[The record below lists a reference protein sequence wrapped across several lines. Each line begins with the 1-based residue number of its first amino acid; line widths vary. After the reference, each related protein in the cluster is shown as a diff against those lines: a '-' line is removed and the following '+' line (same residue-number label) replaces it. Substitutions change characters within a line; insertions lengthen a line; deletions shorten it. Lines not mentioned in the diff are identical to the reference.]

1 MCKFAAD
8 LTIPSMPET
17 NPFIICKASA
27 GTGKTHM
34 LVKQF
39 LTLAFDG
46 PDEEPLT
53 GDSTR
58 DLLALRLRGILAIT
72 FTNKAV
78 NEMKERIMD
87 ELTDMARGIDMQKDS
102 MGRQLIQELNSRP
115 FFRTL
120 PVDAP
125 TMQRRAAHLLSLL
138 MHHYSDFSVSTID
151 SFMHRI
157 VRTFAHDLDKPVN
170 FEVMLDQQEML
181 DHAVEQ
187 LMSLVGTDGNE
198 ELTRVLNAFADS
210 RMENDKGYKVEELI
224 GTLARQLFKE
234 DAEAHLEALS
244 KLTLSDFREIHRSY
258 SEANARFEAR
268 LRAIGTEMMDL
279 LARHGL
285 DSTDCSYGNT
295 GFYGYFRKLAQGL
308 VEQPGKRT
316 ADTFANGKF
325 AASKSPSAA
334 AFDAIAPQMQQ
345 LYGSLNELFANELVD
360 YNTRSVLLSNLYS
373 MALLNLL
380 NRELEAYSRDNE
392 VMHLSEFNRLI
403 NNIVR
408 EEPAPFIYERL
419 GNRYRHFL
427 IDEFQDTSILQ
438 WHNLVPLLDNGLSQG
453 CESLVVGDGKQAIY
467 RFRQGDVRQFVRLP
481 EVEGLPLHGDA
492 LRRCRTV
499 ELTECRRTCK
509 VVVDFNN
516 QFFSWVLR
524 HRDVGGALASDIYI
538 GQTDGEPNAEHQE
551 ALRQVP
557 VKPSG
562 HVGIDFFPRNDPD
575 AIYEHIINTIQRLH
589 TQGYAYGDI
598 MILARSNSDLARIST
613 YMTAHSEVPQT
624 SSESFYLRSSD
635 AVMAI
640 VSALRCVRDRTDR
653 VASADLLHRLASLG
667 IIAHPRND
675 AFLDPEGVDLPRLL
689 REANGLLD
697 FRPAYL
703 QSLDLYDCCEELIRQ
718 LQLDGIDMPYVASLL
733 NRVASFAAR
742 HKHNLGE
749 FLDWFDEHVTLSA
762 ASPEGIDAV
771 RLLTIHKSKGL
782 EAPVVICP
790 LFFGRPHP
798 TELWVDLPAQA
809 DGKQLPTAYVTLSDK
824 KPTRFEPQR
833 REEQEL
839 SEVDDINILY
849 VAMTR
854 PREQLYLVCPD
865 PSEIRN
871 RPANDLR
878 YPSLLYDFVN
888 ECHTDLGDPS
898 MQPLHDAKK
907 KMSKQVTTVDRLSYG
922 SWNSKVS
929 VAPLNEKT
937 LTPLMEQKIRFG
949 IYAHDLLST
958 IAHADE
964 VDEAVGRFAEHVQPD
979 EMEQLA
985 EVARAVVQHPDSR
998 RFFDADYQVRTEC
1011 EIMCNG
1017 GVERPDRVVY
1027 TPDAVWVVDF
1037 KTGVPMEEHAEQV
1050 ARYCRALG
1058 LMDPRP
1064 VEGYLVYLQ
1073 PDIRVS
1079 RCFF

>member
-1 MCKFAAD
+1 
-8 LTIPSMPET
+8 MPET

-53 GDSTR
+53 DGKSF
-58 DLLALRLRGILAIT
+58 DLLALRFRSILAIT

-78 NEMKERIMD
+78 NEMKERILD
-87 ELTDMARGIDMQKDS
+87 ELTSMAQGVDMQKDS
-102 MGRQLIQELNSRP
+102 MGRQLIEELNRRP
-115 FFRTL
+115 YFRKRPL
-120 PVDAP
+120 DAP
-125 TMQRRAAHLLSLL
+125 EIQRRAAHLLSLL

-170 FEVMLDQQEML
+170 FEVMPDQQEMI
-181 DHAVEQ
+181 DHAIEQ
-187 LMSLVGTDGNE
+187 LMSLVGTNGNE
-198 ELTRVLNAFADS
+198 ELTRVLSAFADS
-210 RMENDKGYKVEELI
+210 RMESDKGYKVEELI
-224 GTLARQLFKE
+224 GTLAKQLFKE
-234 DAEAHLEALS
+234 DASKHLEALS
-244 KLTLSDFREIHRSY
+244 KLSLNDFREIHRSY

-268 LRAIGTEMMDL
+268 LRSIGTEMIEL
-279 LARHGL
+279 LASHGL
-285 DSTDCSYGNT
+285 EGADCAYGNT
-295 GFYGYFRKLAQGL
+295 GFYGYFRRLSQGMI
-308 VEQPGKRT
+308 EQPGKRT
-316 ADTFANGKF
+316 ADAFANGKF
-325 AASKSPSAA
+325 AAAKSPSAS
-334 AFDAIAPQMQQ
+334 AFDTLAPRMQQ
-345 LYGSLNELFANELVD
+345 LYQSLTDHFEHGLVE
-360 YNTRSVLLSNLYS
+360 YNTRSVLLANLYS

-427 IDEFQDTSILQ
+427 IDEFQDTSVLQ

-481 EVEGLPLHGDA
+481 EVEGLPLHGDS

-516 QFFSWVLR
+516 QFFSWVMR
-524 HRDVGGALASDIYI
+524 NRKAGGALAQDIYI
-538 GQTDGEPNAEHQE
+538 GQTNGELNDKGKE

-575 AIYEHIINTIQRLH
+575 AAYNHIINTIQQLR

-598 MILARSNSDLARIST
+598 MILARSNSDLARISA
-613 YMTAHSEVPQT
+613 YLTAHSDVPQT
-624 SSESFYLRSSD
+624 STESFYLRSSD

-640 VSALRCVRDRTDR
+640 VAALRCVRDRTDR
-653 VASADLLHRLASLG
+653 VSTADLLHRLSALG
-667 IIAHPRND
+667 LIAHPRND

-689 REANGLLD
+689 HEANSLID

-703 QSLDLYDCCEELIRQ
+703 QSLDLYDCCEELVRQ

-742 HKHNLGE
+742 HKQNLGE
-749 FLDWFDEHVTLSA
+749 FLDWFDEHETLSA

-790 LFFGRPHP
+790 LFFGRTHP
-798 TELWVDLPAQA
+798 TELWVDLPPTA
-809 DGKQLPTAYVTLSDK
+809 DGKHLPTAYVTLSEK
-824 KPTRFEPQR
+824 TPTAFEPQR
-833 REEQEL
+833 HEEQEL
-839 SEVDDINILY
+839 SEVDDLNILY

-871 RPANDLR
+871 RPENDLR

-888 ECHTDLGDPS
+888 ECHPDLGDAD
-898 MQPLHDAKK
+898 MRPLGDARKK
-907 KMSKQVTTVDRLSYG
+907 ATKQVASVDRLSYG
-922 SWNSKVS
+922 AWNSKVS
-929 VAPLNEKT
+929 VAPLNEKS

-949 IYAHDLLST
+949 IYAHDLLSA
-958 IAHADE
+958 IAHADD
-964 VDEAVGRFAEHVQPD
+964 VDGAVSRFGQANVLQNSEL
-979 EMEQLA
+979 EQLA
-985 EVARAVVQHPDSR
+985 TLARAVVRHPDSS
-998 RFFDADYQVRTEC
+998 RFFGVDYQVRTEC

-1017 GVERPDRVVY
+1017 SIERPDRVVY
-1027 TPDAVWVVDF
+1027 TPEAIWVIDF
-1037 KTGVPMEEHAEQV
+1037 KTGAPMEEHAEQV

-1079 RCFF
+1079 CCFSVAR